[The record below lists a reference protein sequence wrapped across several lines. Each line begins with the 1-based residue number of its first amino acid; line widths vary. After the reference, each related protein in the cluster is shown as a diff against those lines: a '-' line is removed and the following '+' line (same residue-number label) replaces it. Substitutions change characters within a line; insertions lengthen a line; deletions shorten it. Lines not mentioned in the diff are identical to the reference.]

1 MVALY
6 ICCMLQ
12 LPAQGVVGGSG
23 GEAMMPRKSYAFSLL
38 TALALVLAACGSAGG
53 SGGAAAT
60 GEDIVIGVPMSLTGA
75 SSKEGALAKQGY
87 DMWLKWINDQGGI
100 DVKGTKHKVQLKY
113 EDDQSKADISAQ
125 LTTKLIAEE
134 KAQFLLGPYGSSP
147 TASDAVVAE
156 KNGVPMVEGN
166 GAAQAIFSQG
176 YKFVF
181 GVLSPANV
189 YLQGVLDMAATL
201 SPRPTTIAMLS
212 ADDNFSLEVA
222 KAVTDYAPSK
232 GFQVVYSDRYPNGS
246 TNVSGLVANAKA
258 KSPEILLNSGHLQ
271 EAVAINKAA
280 KDLKMDAKVFAY
292 SVGPSTPDFI
302 TSLGKDADYVYDGS
316 QWTPQVK
323 YKPSFYLSVAD
334 YVTAYKAQFK
344 TQDDPDYHVAE
355 STAAC
360 LALQRAIE
368 NAGSLKPDKVRDAL
382 ASLDV
387 MTFFGRLKFD
397 SRGINTYKPM
407 VVEQIQS
414 GKHHTVWPNDVADAK
429 PAYPTPTWSAR

>member
-6 ICCMLQ
+6 IGCMLQ
-12 LPAQGVVGGSG
+12 LPAQGPPAVG
-23 GEAMMPRKSYAFSLL
+23 ENATMPRKRFAISLL
-38 TALALVLAACGSAGG
+38 SALALVSAACGSAGS
-53 SGGAAAT
+53 SGGGAT
-60 GEDIVIGVPMSLTGA
+60 GEDIVIGVPMSITG
-75 SSKEGALAKQGY
+75 SQSKEGALAKQGY
-87 DMWLKWINDQGGI
+87 DMWQTWINGQGGI
-100 DVKGTKHKVQLKY
+100 DVKGTKHKVKLQY
-113 EDDQSKADISAQ
+113 EDDQSKADVSAQ
-125 LTTKLIAEE
+125 LTTKLISEE
-134 KAQFLLGPYGSSP
+134 NAQFLLGPYGSAT

-166 GAAQAIFSQG
+166 GAAQAIFNQG

-201 SPRPTTIAMLS
+201 SPRPATIAMLS

-222 KAVTDYAPSK
+222 KAVTDYAPTK

-246 TNVSGLVANAKA
+246 TNLSGLVANAKA
-258 KSPEILLNSGHLQ
+258 RSPEILFNSGHLQ
-271 EAVAINKAA
+271 EAIAISKAA
-280 KDLKMDAKVFAY
+280 KDLKLDAKLFAY

-302 TSLGKDADYVYDGS
+302 TSLGKDADYVMDGS

-323 YKPSFYLSVAD
+323 YKPSFYLSVAE
-334 YVTAYKAQFK
+334 YVAAYKKQFN

-407 VVEQIQS
+407 VVEQIQN
-414 GKHHTVWPNDVADAK
+414 GKHHTVWPNDVADAR
-429 PAYPTPTWSAR
+429 PAYPTPSWSAR

>member
-1 MVALY
+1 
-6 ICCMLQ
+6 
-12 LPAQGVVGGSG
+12 
-23 GEAMMPRKSYAFSLL
+23 MPRKSYPVAVSFMVAAVA
-38 TALALVLAACGSAGG
+38 ALLAACGSAGG
-53 SGGAAAT
+53 SGGTAT
-60 GEDIVIGVPMSLTGA
+60 GEDIVIGVPMSITG
-75 SSKEGALAKQGY
+75 SQSKEGALAKQGY
-87 DMWLKWINDQGGI
+87 DLWKQWVNGQGGI
-100 DVKGTKHKVQLKY
+100 DVKGTRHKVQLVY

-125 LTTKLIAEE
+125 LSQKLIAEE
-134 KAQFLLGPYGSSP
+134 KAQFLLGPYGSAT

-166 GAAQAIFSQG
+166 GAAQAIFNQG
-176 YKFVF
+176 YKYVF

-201 SPRPTTIAMLS
+201 TPRPTTIGMLS

-222 KAVTDYAPSK
+222 KAVTDYAPIK

-246 TNVSGLVANAKA
+246 TNLSGLVANAKA
-258 KSPEILLNSGHLQ
+258 RSPEILLNSGHLQ
-271 EAVAINKAA
+271 EAIAINKAA
-280 KDLKMDAKVFAY
+280 KDLKLDAKVFAY

-302 TSLGKDADYVYDGS
+302 AALGRDADYVFDGS

-323 YKPSFYLSVAD
+323 YKPAFFLSVAD
-334 YVTAYKAQFK
+334 YVAAYRKQF
-344 TQDDPDYHVAE
+344 TTLDDPDYHVAE

-414 GKHHTVWPNDVADAK
+414 GKHHTVWPNDVADAR
-429 PAYPTPTWSAR
+429 PAYPTPSWSAR

>member
-1 MVALY
+1 MANERY
-6 ICCMLQ
+6 
-12 LPAQGVVGGSG
+12 AVGLVS
-23 GEAMMPRKSYAFSLL
+23 
-38 TALALVLAACGSAGG
+38 ALAVLLAACGSAGG
-53 SGGAAAT
+53 GGATTA
-60 GEDIVIGVPMSLTGA
+60 GEDIVIGVPMSITGTQ
-75 SSKEGALAKQGY
+75 SKEGALAKQGY
-87 DMWLKWINDQGGI
+87 DMWKQWVNGQGGI
-100 DVKGTKHKVQLKY
+100 DVKGTKHRVQLTY

-125 LTTKLIAEE
+125 LTQKLITEE
-134 KAQFLLGPYGSSP
+134 KAQFLLGPYGSAT
-147 TASDAVVAE
+147 TASDAVIAE

-166 GAAQAIFSQG
+166 GAAQAIFNQG

-201 SPRPTTIAMLS
+201 SPRPMTVAMLS

-232 GFQVVYSDRYPNGS
+232 GFQIVYSDRYPNGS
-246 TNVSGLVANAKA
+246 TNLSGLVANARA
-258 KSPEILLNSGHLQ
+258 RNPEIVLNSGHLQ
-271 EAVAINKAA
+271 EAIAINKAA
-280 KDLKMDAKVFAY
+280 KDLKLDAKLFAY

-302 TSLGKDADYVYDGS
+302 TALGKDADYVLDGS

-323 YKPSFYLSVAD
+323 YKPSLYLTVAD
-334 YVTAYKAQFK
+334 YVTAYRKQFN

-360 LALQRAIE
+360 LALQKAIE

-382 ASLDV
+382 AALDV
-387 MTFFGRLKFD
+387 MTFFGRVRFD

-407 VVEQIQS
+407 VVEQIQN

-429 PAYPTPTWSAR
+429 PQYPTPSWSAR